1 MPSVLKTMKKNYIY
15 GIILLLV
22 IAITTLGI
30 LLFKKHEEYAIEV
43 ENRYNLAFYEL
54 IDYIQNVETYLAKSL
69 ISNTPE
75 HGAET
80 LTNVWREANLAIV
93 YLSQLPISSN
103 ELAATSKFLNQV
115 SDYSYALSRKNIAGE
130 NLTEEDFDNLKQ
142 LHEYAMELRNILNQL
157 ALDMQEGRVSWQ
169 ELTKDI
175 EIPFAQQVSN
185 LTAGSFWNI
194 DQTFGE
200 YRGLIYDGAFSEHI
214 ESAEKKGL
222 TGDDIDEVEAK
233 KIVKKFV
240 GEKRIEKINANG
252 LIENG
257 NIVSYDF
264 SVQIKN
270 GNKQNPMSISISK
283 KGGHIIFMDYHRE
296 IKTEVL
302 TFEDATKIGEDF
314 LVKKGI
320 YNMKTTYYTKQG
332 GSITINYAYEQDGVL
347 IYPDLIKLKIAL
359 DDGEILGI
367 EANGYLNNHHKRNI
381 PAAAISIEKAKENLN
396 KNLEITNERLT
407 VIPTKWKTEVFCYE
421 FKGKIDDMDF
431 LVYIDAKTG
440 KEENILLILD
450 TPNGV
455 LTQ

>member
-1 MPSVLKTMKKNYIY
+1 MRKLLETMKKNYIY
-15 GIILLLV
+15 GIMLLSVIIITILGV
-22 IAITTLGI
+22 ILI
-30 LLFKKHEEYAIEV
+30 KKNAEYTVEV

-69 ISNTPE
+69 ISNSPE

-80 LTNVWREANLAIV
+80 LTNVWRESNLAIV
-93 YLSQLPISSN
+93 YLSQLPISTN
-103 ELAATSKFLNQV
+103 ELFATSKFLNQV

-130 NLTEEDFDNLKQ
+130 SLTEEELDNLRL
-142 LHEYAMELRNILNQL
+142 LHEYSVELRSILNQL

-169 ELTKDI
+169 ELTRDI

-185 LTAGSFWNI
+185 LSADSFGNI

-214 ESAEKKGL
+214 ESVEKKGL
-222 TGDDIDEVEAK
+222 TGEEINKDVAE
-233 KIVKKFV
+233 KIITEFV
-240 GEKRIEKINANG
+240 GKTRIDKITSNG

-264 SVQIKN
+264 SIQIKD

-283 KGGHIIFMDYHRE
+283 KGGHIVLMNYNRE
-296 IKTEVL
+296 IAAEVL
-302 TFEDATKIGEDF
+302 SYEDADKIGKEF
-314 LVKKGI
+314 LENKKING
-320 YNMKTTYYTKQG
+320 MKSTYYIKQG
-332 GSITINYAYEQDGVL
+332 GSITINYAYEQEGVL

-359 DDGEILGI
+359 DNGEILGI
-367 EANGYLNNHHKRNI
+367 ETNGYLNNHHERVVGI
-381 PAAAISIEKAKENLN
+381 PEITIEKAQESLN
-396 KNLEITNERLT
+396 KNLEITSARVT
-407 VIPTKWKTEVFCYE
+407 IIPTKWKTEVFCYE
-421 FKGKIDDMDF
+421 FKGKVDNMDF
-431 LVYIDAKTG
+431 LVYINAKTG